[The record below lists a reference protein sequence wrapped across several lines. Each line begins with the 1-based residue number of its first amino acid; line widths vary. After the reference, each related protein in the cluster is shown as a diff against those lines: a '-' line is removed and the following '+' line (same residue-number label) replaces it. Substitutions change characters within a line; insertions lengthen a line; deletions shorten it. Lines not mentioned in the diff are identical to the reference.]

1 MSLDDAI
8 RMLVDCNRE
17 SDEVIEWLERCSYE
31 LLEGEFDKNSTGDHR
46 DDRQVAPGQR
56 VVGRRGTDGAVVSRD
71 QDLSNGDEDT
81 HVAALDHGYHRNEKA
96 QDLEMNSLS
105 SNDSLHD
112 SPTEYLVDQ
121 QTNYLELFPE
131 LG

>member
-1 MSLDDAI
+1 
-8 RMLVDCNRE
+8 
-17 SDEVIEWLERCSYE
+17 
-31 LLEGEFDKNSTGDHR
+31 
-46 DDRQVAPGQR
+46 
-56 VVGRRGTDGAVVSRD
+56 
-71 QDLSNGDEDT
+71 
-81 HVAALDHGYHRNEKA
+81 
-96 QDLEMNSLS
+96 MNSLS